1 MRQFNNWVRPPHPL
15 IPGQRIGLLGG
26 SFNPPHHG
34 HLYASELA
42 LRQLK
47 LDFIWWLVS
56 PQNPL
61 KPTRGMARF
70 DARFRAARQFAHH
83 PRIIVSDAEAQFGTH
98 FTIDTLRL
106 LRRRFPGIHFV
117 WLMGSD
123 NLIQLPRWRRW
134 ESIFAAMPLAV
145 IARPGTATAARSCPA
160 ARRFAFALRP
170 PSIALATARPPAW
183 CILDGRRDPTSA
195 TALRASKS
203 HPRVWP

>member
-1 MRQFNNWVRPPHPL
+1 MTVTGWVRAPHPL
-15 IPGQRIGLLGG
+15 AAGQRIGLLGG

-34 HLYASELA
+34 HIYASELA

-61 KPTRGMARF
+61 KPARGMARF
-70 DARFRAARQFAHH
+70 ETRFRAAKQFARDPH
-83 PRIIVSDAEAQFGTH
+83 IIVSDVEAQFGTQ

-106 LRRRFPGIHFV
+106 LRRRFPGIRFV

-123 NLIQLPRWRRW
+123 NLIQLPRWSRW
-134 ESIFAAMPLAV
+134 ESIFAAVPLAV
-145 IARPGTATAARSCPA
+145 IARPGTATAARSCLA

-170 PSIALATARPPAW
+170 PSARFASFRPPAW
-183 CILDGRRDPTSA
+183 TFLDGRRDPASA
-195 TALRASKS
+195 TSIRASK
-203 HPRVWP
+203 PYPDP

>member
-1 MRQFNNWVRPPHPL
+1 M
-15 IPGQRIGLLGG
+15 RIGLLGG

-61 KPTRGMARF
+61 KPARGMARF
-70 DARFRAARQFAHH
+70 ETRFRAAKRFARD
-83 PRIIVSDAEAQFGTH
+83 PRIVVSDLEAQFGTQY
-98 FTIDTLRL
+98 TADTLRL
-106 LRRRFPGIHFV
+106 LRHRFPRIHFV

-123 NLIQLPRWRRW
+123 NLIQLPRWRHW

-145 IARPGTATAARSCPA
+145 IARPGTATAARVCPA

-170 PSIALATARPPAW
+170 PSIGFVSSKLPAW
-183 CILDGRRDPTSA
+183 TILDGRRDPGSA
-195 TALRASKS
+195 TAIRAAKTQHRS
-203 HPRVWP
+203 

>member
-1 MRQFNNWVRPPHPL
+1 MRQSGNWVRAPHPL
-15 IPGQRIGLLGG
+15 IPGMRIGLLGG
-26 SFNPPHHG
+26 SFNPPHPG

-42 LRQLK
+42 LRKLK

-61 KPTRGMARF
+61 KSSRGMARF
-70 DARFRAARQFAHH
+70 ETRFRAAKQFARDPH
-83 PRIIVSDAEAQFGTH
+83 IIVSDVEARFGTQ
-98 FTIDTLRL
+98 FTADTLRL

-145 IARPGTATAARSCPA
+145 IARPGTATAARVCPA

-170 PSIALATARPPAW
+170 PSIGLASARPPAW
-183 CILDGRRDPTSA
+183 TILDGRRDPASA
-195 TALRASKS
+195 TAIRASKTI
-203 HPRVWP
+203 PRPA